1 MLSSL
6 SSSSGS
12 FDSAAFARY
21 MLEPDSEGCT
31 PPRITR
37 FSFEDEEARGNLTT
51 SFSGQFSSF
60 YGLPYD
66 SSPPPEESS
75 QYAASEHSS
84 RGPSTPSVPSHLPLS
99 LDPSSP
105 LALSMKPFDDPCMQ
119 DTTSL
124 FLDPHSLPPGQS
136 LLSDT
141 PSYLGLVS
149 TRSGELP
156 SRPSR
161 SHSQTMVQP
170 TPPPTTVPT
179 RQTTLPD
186 RDGSRLTNHN
196 RAVTVQQ
203 LALEIPMSRSRSGSL
218 STLIHAL
225 EDASPGWY
233 QSLMDSALPQSGSQP
248 ALSPVSVPLASAPRH
263 FVGVPRKATGCSPGT
278 EGLPRDMLADLSQL
292 EALAA
297 VVRRL
302 PIPRPRTMALD
313 VVATAF
319 FTPSSSAPSLPSR
332 HTSLQS
338 PPLTPLEEEDE
349 RERQPTVRYAATVHS
364 READRSCE
372 MAYSPRSERQEHSWD
387 SAPADQTTFAIRAH
401 HLKPAKILGMRS
413 SMPAPSRSL
422 APAPKTPSWRAGR
435 HSAVPRMSAQPIP
448 RAPPPPLPLY
458 DMQAPKPPQTPHKTA
473 KPLNL
478 QSLFR
483 KRPSAPPM
491 PMQQPDLGSISGR
504 NPAKRA
510 AHLSEPV
517 MRPPLRHAGDSI
529 SSKSSRHH
537 GAAYE
542 GPLSLPPQSPLGSFL
557 PM

>member
-37 FSFEDEEARGNLTT
+37 FSFEDEEDRGNLTT

-84 RGPSTPSVPSHLPLS
+84 RGPSTPSAPSHLPLP

-124 FLDPHSLPPGQS
+124 FLDPHSLQPGQS

-161 SHSQTMVQP
+161 SHSQTMVRP

-179 RQTTLPD
+179 RQTIPSNGD
-186 RDGSRLTNHN
+186 CSRLTNHN
-196 RAVTVQQ
+196 RGVTVQQ
-203 LALEIPMSRSRSGSL
+203 LALEIPMSRSSSGSL

-233 QSLMDSALPQSGSQP
+233 QSLMDSALPNQVLSPLCRQSLYLWRQLHDISLESLVRLHAALLVLRAYLGTCSRISRSWKLWRPWLDDYLFLARARWPWTSSLQRSSRPP
-248 ALSPVSVPLASAPRH
+248 ALRPLCP
-263 FVGVPRKATGCSPGT
+263 
-278 EGLPRDMLADLSQL
+278 
-292 EALAA
+292 
-297 VVRRL
+297 
-302 PIPRPRTMALD
+302 
-313 VVATAF
+313 VAT
-319 FTPSSSAPSLPSR
+319 PRCSL
-332 HTSLQS
+332 L
-338 PPLTPLEEEDE
+338 L
-349 RERQPTVRYAATVHS
+349 
-364 READRSCE
+364 
-372 MAYSPRSERQEHSWD
+372 
-387 SAPADQTTFAIRAH
+387 
-401 HLKPAKILGMRS
+401 
-413 SMPAPSRSL
+413 
-422 APAPKTPSWRAGR
+422 
-435 HSAVPRMSAQPIP
+435 
-448 RAPPPPLPLY
+448 
-458 DMQAPKPPQTPHKTA
+458 
-473 KPLNL
+473 
-478 QSLFR
+478 
-483 KRPSAPPM
+483 
-491 PMQQPDLGSISGR
+491 
-504 NPAKRA
+504 
-510 AHLSEPV
+510 
-517 MRPPLRHAGDSI
+517 
-529 SSKSSRHH
+529 
-537 GAAYE
+537 
-542 GPLSLPPQSPLGSFL
+542 
-557 PM
+557 